1 MILYKQKKNI
11 PLKKVNTR
19 IGLKMSGK
27 VPNVQRKPSESWR
40 TVVQYH
46 FKNDKKVWLLGNKM
60 QRNKGVAQGFCTAL
74 CIQYVVFTVTL
85 KVL

>member
-1 MILYKQKKNI
+1 
-11 PLKKVNTR
+11 
-19 IGLKMSGK
+19 MSGK
-27 VPNVQRKPSESWR
+27 VANVQRKPSESWR

-74 CIQYVVFTVTL
+74 CIQYVVFTDEMQCTSAIQRDGKYTL
-85 KVL
+85 LLKGEKAVM